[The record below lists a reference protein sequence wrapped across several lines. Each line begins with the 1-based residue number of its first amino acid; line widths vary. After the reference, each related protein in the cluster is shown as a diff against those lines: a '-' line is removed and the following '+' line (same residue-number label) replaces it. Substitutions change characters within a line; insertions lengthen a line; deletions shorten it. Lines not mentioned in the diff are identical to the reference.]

1 MFAKG
6 DMEALHLQ
14 RCLNHLDREAVARC
28 PSCRRFFCRE
38 CVTEHEGRILCA
50 GCLRTTAR
58 RPVVEAGWWAWGG
71 VAGQFAVGLLVA
83 WIAFYSL
90 GRVLA
95 AMPDRFHQG
104 TIWRSPER
112 GAEGEP

>member
-58 RPVVEAGWWAWGG
+58 RPVVE
-71 VAGQFAVGLLVA
+71 VAGGLLVA